1 MIRSASMAEDAVS
14 ARRLGTMLQTTYCK
28 RHPSA
33 ESNVACGRCGD
44 PICPRCMVHA
54 PVGVRCPDCGRSRP
68 TPTFDVTPAFLARGI
83 GAGVAVALVCG
94 IAFAVV
100 TYYAYGNLP
109 YNFSRFVAP
118 LLVATLGYLIGTSV
132 SVATNRKRGTKLK
145 LVSGLSMLLGFS
157 IMVFVTGAATLNL
170 FGMVAAAVAFYVAI
184 NRF

>member
-1 MIRSASMAEDAVS
+1 
-14 ARRLGTMLQTTYCK
+14 MLQTTYCK
-28 RHPSA
+28 RHPNA

-94 IAFAVV
+94 VAFAVV
-100 TYYAYGNLP
+100 SIVAYENLP

-118 LLVATLGYLIGTSV
+118 LLIATLGYLIGTSV
-132 SVATNRKRGTKLK
+132 SLATNRKRGTKLK
-145 LVSGLSMLLGFS
+145 FVGGLSTLLGFS
-157 IMVFVTGAATLNL
+157 IMVFVTGGITLNL